1 MRSALRDAHAT
12 YRRFSGADVP
22 VAHAA
27 TPSSKLAEPAP
38 LPAPDP
44 TPPVAA
50 TPARS
55 LVRRARAAARPL
67 RERLP
72 SRPAADEQPDV
83 LLDVQNLRVDEID
96 LQLEELKAH
105 VALSARVMDLLH
117 LDVGVDADLR
127 GVGLKIKGVEAQA
140 LLKVRLENLAV
151 IVDRV
156 MDTVDANPQL
166 LASLGAALSD
176 VGAGTGRAL
185 GEVGEAAGS
194 AVRDVGGLA
203 RAVVPPPAS

>member
-1 MRSALRDAHAT
+1 MRSALREARTT
-12 YRRFSGADVP
+12 YRRFSGADVL
-22 VAHAA
+22 AKHDA
-27 TPSSKLAEPAP
+27 PSS
-38 LPAPDP
+38 
-44 TPPVAA
+44 
-50 TPARS
+50 
-55 LVRRARAAARPL
+55 LVHRARAALRPL

-72 SRPAADEQPDV
+72 SRPSNADQPDV

-96 LQLEELKAH
+96 LQLEQLQAH

-166 LASLGAALSD
+166 LASLGAALHD

-194 AVRDVGGLA
+194 AVRDVGSVA
-203 RAVVPPPAS
+203 RAVAPPPAT